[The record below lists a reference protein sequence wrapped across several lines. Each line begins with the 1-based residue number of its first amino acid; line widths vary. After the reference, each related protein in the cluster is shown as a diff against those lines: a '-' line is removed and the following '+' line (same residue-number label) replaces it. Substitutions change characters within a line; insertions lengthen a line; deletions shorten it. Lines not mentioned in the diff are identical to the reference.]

1 MCVTCYS
8 KDLRCSIK
16 RVNRFL
22 MGKIALSEGGA
33 RRGWHSARVALGEG
47 GAQRGWRSARVALSV
62 RPALTAVPEF
72 ISQVRMLRS
81 GDTLSTRKFGESQ
94 RFEVVMAEN
103 REVRRIC
110 GN

>member
-22 MGKIALSEGGA
+22 MGKIALGEGGA
-33 RRGWHSARVALGEG
+33 R
-47 GAQRGWRSARVALSV
+47 RGWRSARVALSV